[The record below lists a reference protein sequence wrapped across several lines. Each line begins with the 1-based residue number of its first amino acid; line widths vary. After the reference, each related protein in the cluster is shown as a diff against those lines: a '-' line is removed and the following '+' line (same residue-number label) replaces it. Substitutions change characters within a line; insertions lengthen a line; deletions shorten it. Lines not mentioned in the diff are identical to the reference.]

1 MFSEIWNE
9 LNNIE
14 FIDIQSELEKINNW
28 TVTSDN
34 ETIKEIDTEKE
45 KAESNS
51 NVING
56 ISKSQR
62 RPNAVLYD
70 DDDSS
75 SRKSDK
81 PEHGKDNKY
90 VTKKEKRGNCLLPY
104 LMGVLII
111 FGQVALSRES
121 GEIIETNRIR
131 KGDLNLLQQNA
142 SGEERI
148 TKRHINDE
156 PFKAFYCENDE
167 EVATAEYSLNPP
179 KECNRADGSA
189 YFPPTPFKG

>member
-1 MFSEIWNE
+1 MFWDAQSNIDTDMEDEMFWDAMTNVNGDADDQTEQGTNEAVIIQPAPSNMFSEIWNE

-14 FIDIQSELEKINNW
+14 FIDIQSELEKSNNW

-75 SRKSDK
+75 SRKSEK
-81 PEHGKDNKY
+81 PKHGKDDKY
-90 VTKKEKRGNCLLPY
+90 ETKKEK
-104 LMGVLII
+104 
-111 FGQVALSRES
+111 
-121 GEIIETNRIR
+121 
-131 KGDLNLLQQNA
+131 
-142 SGEERI
+142 
-148 TKRHINDE
+148 
-156 PFKAFYCENDE
+156 
-167 EVATAEYSLNPP
+167 
-179 KECNRADGSA
+179 
-189 YFPPTPFKG
+189 